1 MERWRG
7 FGAVCL
13 CVALL
18 GACGGKRD
26 DSNRL
31 VNQALEKASLNDL
44 AAAKSKLQLAISAD
58 PENAAAYHTRA
69 AILCKEGLVQDAIP
83 DFERSVELD
92 KNNATWRYELAGK
105 YWEVYQG
112 SAGSV
117 DRDQYLPRIE
127 EQVSRAI
134 ELNGTLSEYFLLRAR
149 CRKAMMSFKG
159 AAEDYRKAIDLD
171 PLAVGSYLEL
181 GRLYGLMWKIFYRD
195 DLFTLAEQALD
206 TTEKLAALP
215 DLSTEAQALLPDMS
229 FELGQLY
236 AWRATVESDEETQRG
251 FRERAI
257 AKYTSID
264 EEYRD
269 RPMLRLQLAQVF
281 QMNGDIPKACT
292 AAREAMAGISASDP
306 DRATLRNYVVQLE
319 QEVCVTSTG
328 YDPNR

>member
-1 MERWRG
+1 MGRLRG
-7 FGAVCL
+7 VGAVCL
-13 CVALL
+13 CVVVL

-31 VNQALEKASLNDL
+31 VNQALEKASSNDL

-69 AILCKEGLVQDAIP
+69 AILCKEGLIQDAIP
-83 DFERSVELD
+83 DFERAVELD
-92 KNNATWRYELAGK
+92 KNNASWRYELAGK
-105 YWEVYQG
+105 YWEIYQA
-112 SAGSV
+112 SAGAA
-117 DRDQYLPRIE
+117 DRDQYLPKIE

-134 ELNGTLSEYFLLRAR
+134 ELNSTLSDYYLLRAR

-181 GRLYGLMWKIFYRD
+181 GRLFGLMWKIFYRD
-195 DLFTLAEQALD
+195 DLFTLAEQTLSTA
-206 TTEKLAALP
+206 EKLAEIS
-215 DLSTEAQALLPDMS
+215 DLSTDAQNLLPDML

-236 AWRATVESDEETQRG
+236 AWRATVETDEATQRG
-251 FRERAI
+251 FREKAI
-257 AKYTSID
+257 AKFTSID
-264 EEYRD
+264 EDYRD

-292 AAREAMAGISASDP
+292 AAREAMAGISGSDP
-306 DRATLRNYVVQLE
+306 ERATLRNYVVQLE

>member
-1 MERWRG
+1 MGRWRG

-13 CVALL
+13 CIVML

-83 DFERSVELD
+83 DFERAVELD
-92 KNNATWRYELAGK
+92 KNNASWRYELAGK
-105 YWEVYQG
+105 YWELYQA
-112 SAGSV
+112 SAGSA
-117 DRDQYLPRIE
+117 DRDQFLPKIE
-127 EQVSRAI
+127 EQISRAI
-134 ELNGTLSEYFLLRAR
+134 ELNGTLSESFLLRAR

-159 AAEDYRKAIDLD
+159 AAQDYRKAIDLD

-206 TTEKLAALP
+206 TAAKLDELP

-236 AWRATVESDEETQRG
+236 VWRATVETDEATQKG
-251 FRERAI
+251 FREKAI
-257 AKYTSID
+257 AKFTAID

-269 RPMLRLQLAQVF
+269 RPMLRLQLAQIF

-292 AAREAMAGISASDP
+292 AAREAMAGIPAADP
-306 DRATLRNYVVQLE
+306 ERATLRNYAVQLE

>member
-1 MERWRG
+1 MERLRG
-7 FGAVCL
+7 FGVVCL
-13 CVALL
+13 CVVLL

-69 AILCKEGLVQDAIP
+69 AILCKEGLVQDAIS

-105 YWEVYQG
+105 YWEIYQG
-112 SAGSV
+112 SAGSA
-117 DRDQYLPRIE
+117 DRDQYLARIE
-127 EQVSRAI
+127 EQISRAI

-195 DLFTLAEQALD
+195 DLFTLAEQALG
-206 TTEKLAALP
+206 TTDRLAELP
-215 DLSTEAQALLPDMS
+215 DLSADGQSLLPDMS
-229 FELGQLY
+229 YELGQLY
-236 AWRATVESDEETQRG
+236 AWRATVETDEATQKG
-251 FRERAI
+251 FREKSI
-257 AKYTSID
+257 AKYQSID
-264 EEYRD
+264 EEYSN

-292 AAREAMAGISASDP
+292 AAREAIAGISASDP
-306 DRATLRNYVVQLE
+306 ELATLRNYAVQLE